1 MLQAVVCL
9 AAVGLHVCCA
19 FCLAVSPK
27 QGVPP
32 CRWQEGSCTFGDRCH
47 FAHGQQEIRKL
58 PPDLVRQFEAQK
70 AAVQQARAAAQVAA
84 TAATGAQSW
93 RCHLTWP
100 MCSQQQARPPAT
112 SCKPT
117 SLGYNIVPT
126 HASWGW
132 NWKDRSP

>member
-1 MLQAVVCL
+1 MLEPTVCL
-9 AAVGLHVCCA
+9 AAVALHVCQA
-19 FCLAVSPK
+19 LCLAVSPE
-27 QGVPP
+27 QGVHP

-84 TAATGAQSW
+84 TAATGAQSP
-93 RCHLTWP
+93 RPQLTQP

-112 SCKPT
+112 SCIDHKP
-117 SLGYNIVPT
+117 
-126 HASWGW
+126 
-132 NWKDRSP
+132 